1 MLLSCELWLVD
12 NNRTN
17 VRTLSRHL
25 FNIAITLFGMS
36 KGAFTRSRILDE
48 AMKIASREGLQG
60 LTIGTLAETL
70 ALSKSGLFAHFGSKE
85 ALQIAV
91 LEHTGDRFLQK
102 VAPPVQRA
110 EPGLPRLKAMLQGW
124 LDWIDDPELP
134 GGCPVLGACFE
145 LDDRQGA
152 PREKLVALQKGA
164 QARLALL
171 VKEAMAEGHLDRAAP
186 IPQILFE
193 LRAMTLAY
201 HTATR
206 VLGDPDAR
214 KRTWTAFDAL
224 MERYAAEK
232 PVAARRRARN

>member
-1 MLLSCELWLVD
+1 
-12 NNRTN
+12 
-17 VRTLSRHL
+17 
-25 FNIAITLFGMS
+25 MS
-36 KGAFTRSRILDE
+36 KGALTRSRILDE

-70 ALSKSGLFAHFGSKE
+70 TLSKSGLFAHFGSKE

-91 LEHTGDRFLQK
+91 LEHTGERFLQK
-102 VAPPVQRA
+102 VAPPVLKA
-110 EPGLPRLKAMLQGW
+110 EPGLPRLKAMLRGW

-145 LDDRQGA
+145 LDDREGA
-152 PREKLVALQKGA
+152 PREKLVAMQKSA
-164 QARLALL
+164 QMSLATL
-171 VKEAMAEGHLDRAAP
+171 VKESMAEGHLDRDTP

-206 VLGDPDAR
+206 VMGDPDAR
-214 KRTWTAFDAL
+214 KRTWIAFDAL
-224 MERYAAEK
+224 MERYTAGK
-232 PVAARRRARN
+232 QVKRHRKARD